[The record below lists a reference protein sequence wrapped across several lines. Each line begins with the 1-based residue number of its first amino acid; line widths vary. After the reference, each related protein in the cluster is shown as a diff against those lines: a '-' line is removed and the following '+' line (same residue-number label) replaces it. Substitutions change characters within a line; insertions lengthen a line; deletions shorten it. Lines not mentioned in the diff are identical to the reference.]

1 MVEVAAIVLA
11 AGRASRFTDGP
22 STDGIDSKVVA
33 LLQGRP
39 LVTHVAANAIA
50 SPTRPVIAVTG
61 RGATQV
67 AAALAGLDVALVHN
81 SAYAEGMAGSIA
93 TGLAAVPATADAV
106 LILLADMPRV
116 APATLAALIEAF
128 AHERPDAVVPTY
140 EGQRGNPVLIA
151 RALFPALL
159 ALRGDVGARRILA
172 DETCRVVPC
181 PVDDPGI
188 LVDVDT
194 REALAALG
202 TVLDTLPSRA

>member
-67 AAALAGLDVALVHN
+67 AAALAGLAVALVHN
-81 SAYAEGMAGSIA
+81 SA
-93 TGLAAVPATADAV
+93 
-106 LILLADMPRV
+106 
-116 APATLAALIEAF
+116 
-128 AHERPDAVVPTY
+128 
-140 EGQRGNPVLIA
+140 
-151 RALFPALL
+151 
-159 ALRGDVGARRILA
+159 
-172 DETCRVVPC
+172 
-181 PVDDPGI
+181 
-188 LVDVDT
+188 
-194 REALAALG
+194 
-202 TVLDTLPSRA
+202 